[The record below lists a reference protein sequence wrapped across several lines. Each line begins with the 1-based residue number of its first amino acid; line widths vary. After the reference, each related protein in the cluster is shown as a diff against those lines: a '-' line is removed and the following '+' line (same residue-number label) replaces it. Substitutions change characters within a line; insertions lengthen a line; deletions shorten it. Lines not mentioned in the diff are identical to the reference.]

1 MAEQFNNLEFD
12 ITPEGLNWFGAK
24 AKECCELAKRHCI
37 GANNWQ
43 FREDD
48 LTDPT
53 THQTQHVFFFRCT
66 DASPSFEV
74 SMGMNPNGKM
84 AVFNVVPLEIDQLT
98 PYQYNQS
105 LYKFYDHIILS
116 YNRLCDIDQLKLAQS
131 KSTLDRLTDDNWI
144 VFDYG
149 SDRDGS
155 SISVH
160 KSAIAK
166 MRLQV
171 SFMEVYYSRTDGAN
185 GASKEYSMDEF
196 EIVIDTSDKS
206 KFQGDINC
214 LYSRQ
219 LEYIKLDGTKYFTLW
234 PTNDNDEIVTVDNPY
249 QLQPLNRGDTIYMEY
264 DNED

>member
-1 MAEQFNNLEFD
+1 MTEQFNNLEFD

-53 THQTQHVFFFRCT
+53 TNQPHHVFFFRCT

-105 LYKFYDHIILS
+105 LCKFYDHIILP

-131 KSTLDRLTDDNWI
+131 KSTLECTDSVNWI
-144 VFDYG
+144 TFDYG
-149 SDRDGS
+149 SDNGGQVV
-155 SISVH
+155 SVH
-160 KSAIAK
+160 TSAIVK
-166 MRLQV
+166 LRLTV
-171 SFMEVYYSRTDGAN
+171 SEMEVRYDRTDGP
-185 GASKEYSMDEF
+185 GKPTKEYTMAAF
-196 EIVIDTSDKS
+196 EIVIDKSDLS
-206 KFQGDINC
+206 KIKGDISN
-214 LYSRQ
+214 LYSRR
-219 LEYIKLDGTKYFTLW
+219 LEFINVGGEKYFTTW
-234 PTNDNDEIVTVDNPY
+234 PTNDLNEIVEVENPY